1 MTPLDHLSDEFLPA
15 LEAEMQAVLALDA
28 LRNDLYYEMMHYH
41 LGWLGADLE
50 PAPNKVGKRVRPLLC
65 LLVCA
70 AAGGEWIQTLPA
82 AAAIELLHNFSLIH
96 DDIEDN
102 SPTRRGRDTV
112 WTLWGVPQA
121 INAGDSMFASAYDA
135 LARLIDRGVSAEA
148 TVQALRTFTEAC
160 IQLTKGQQLD
170 MWFESQKDV
179 SVDQYTQM
187 IAGKTA
193 ALLSASAEIGA
204 IVAGAGHERQSN
216 YAKFGRNVGLAF
228 QIYDDILGIW
238 GNEEA
243 LGKSTASD
251 ILTRKKTFPVLYGLA
266 HSPALCKLY
275 AQPAI
280 DLERAV
286 TLLDEVVA
294 RVHTQAAAQC
304 YSDKAMAHL
313 DAAGAAGAAGTALR
327 ALTIKLIHR
336 QD

>member
-15 LEAEMQAVLALDA
+15 LEAEMQAVLAMDA
-28 LRNDLYYEMMHYH
+28 PRHHLYYGMMHYH

-50 PAPNKVGKRVRPLLC
+50 PAASKVGKRVRPLVC

-70 AAGGEWIQTLPA
+70 AAGGEWSQALPA

-121 INAGDSMFASAYDA
+121 INTGDSMFASAFDA
-135 LARLIDRGVSAEA
+135 LARLFDRGVSAEA
-148 TVQALRTFTEAC
+148 TVRALRTFTEAC

-170 MWFESQKDV
+170 MWFETQSEV
-179 SVDQYTQM
+179 SMDQYSQM

-193 ALLSASAEIGA
+193 ALLSASTEIGA
-204 IVAGAGHERQSN
+204 IVAGAGSERQRN
-216 YAKFGRNVGLAF
+216 YAKFGRNVGMAF
-228 QIYDDILGIW
+228 QVYDDILGIW

-266 HSPALCKLY
+266 RSPALCELY
-275 AQPAI
+275 AQPEM
-280 DLERAV
+280 DLDRAV
-286 TLLDEVVA
+286 ALLDQTGA
-294 RVHTQAAAQC
+294 RAYTQAAAQR
-304 YSDKAMAHL
+304 YSDRAMAHL
-313 DAAGAAGAAGTALR
+313 AAAEPAGAAGAALR
-327 ALTIKLIHR
+327 SLTTRLIQR
-336 QD
+336 RY